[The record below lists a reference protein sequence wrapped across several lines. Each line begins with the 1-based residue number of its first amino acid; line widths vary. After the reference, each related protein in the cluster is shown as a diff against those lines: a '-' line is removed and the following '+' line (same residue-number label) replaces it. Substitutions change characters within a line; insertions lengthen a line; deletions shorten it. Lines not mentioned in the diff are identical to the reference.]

1 MRGWGNYC
9 FTITTSDLDNEVCL
23 HVISVGF
30 SIAVIKHDQRKLGEE
45 RAYSILSVRVQHEG
59 EPGQELKQEAGGR
72 N

>member
-1 MRGWGNYC
+1 MRGGEIIV
-9 FTITTSDLDNEVCL
+9 TMTTSDLDNEVRL

-30 SIAVIKHDQRKLGEE
+30 SIAVINHDQRKRGEE
-45 RAYSILSVRVQHEG
+45 RAYSIFWVRVQHEE